1 MPLKLENV
9 CRKKTISR
17 CVQPM
22 HSTNRSLRRS
32 AMQMLPL
39 LFALVACACGGIA
52 KTTTTTPN
60 PGSASDPGNGA
71 STTVTVSP
79 STANIRAGSS
89 FQFTASVSGNS
100 NSGVTWSVNGT
111 PGGSATT
118 GTISSTGNYTA
129 PASLPNPNAL
139 TITATSAA
147 SPSASGSSAVTILN
161 PTPTLVGTNPAS
173 TGTGSF
179 SITLTGTNFISG
191 AQVMLGNTP
200 LTTTFVSATQLTAT
214 GSESTA
220 GIYSV
225 TVVNPDP
232 GSSSS
237 NRLNLQ
243 IGASQQQASGCNQMS
258 LGSGASLNG
267 FVPFTPTSPWNQDIS
282 TAAVDSNSTA
292 IISFI
297 GGSIGLH
304 ADFGSGQYQGS
315 NIGIPYVV
323 AGNQQPQIP
332 VNFTAYGDESD
343 PGPMPIALNDPIEGD
358 PNPGTGD
365 RHVLVLDNANCFL
378 YEMDSSYPQATSW
391 NADSAAV
398 WDLLSNSQR
407 PYTWTSADAAGLPIF
422 PGLVRYDEVA
432 AGAINHAIRFTLQ
445 HSRAAFIP
453 PASHWAANSSSS
465 LAAPMGMKLRLKAN
479 FDISH
484 FSPANQVILKAFKK
498 YGIIMADNGSSMYI
512 SGAPD
517 PRWDNNDLHNLASVT
532 ASDFEVIQMSTVYT
546 AANVPSGAAPHITS
560 FTASSSS
567 VSSGTQ
573 VTLSWQQTGAGYVIV
588 SPQVGALRGS
598 SVTVTPTATT
608 TYTLY
613 ATNAF
618 GQTKSTVTVTVH

>member
-1 MPLKLENV
+1 M
-9 CRKKTISR
+9 
-17 CVQPM
+17 
-22 HSTNRSLRRS
+22 
-32 AMQMLPL
+32 
-39 LFALVACACGGIA
+39 
-52 KTTTTTPN
+52 
-60 PGSASDPGNGA
+60 
-71 STTVTVSP
+71 VTVSP
-79 STANIRAGSS
+79 STANIRAASS
-89 FQFTASVSGNS
+89 FQFTATVTGNS
-100 NSGVTWSVNGT
+100 NTAVTWTVNGAA
-111 PGGSATT
+111 GGSATL
-118 GTISSTGNYTA
+118 GTISSSGNYSA
-129 PASLPNPNAL
+129 PATLPNPNAL

-147 SPSASGSSAVTILN
+147 STSASASIAVTILN

-200 LTTTFVSATQLTAT
+200 LTTTFVSSTQLTAS

-220 GIYSV
+220 GIYSI

-237 NRLNLQ
+237 NSLNFQ
-243 IGASQQQASGCNQMS
+243 IGASQQASGCSQMS
-258 LGSGASLNG
+258 LGQGASLNG
-267 FVPFTPTSPWNQDIS
+267 FVPFSPTSPWNQDIS

-292 IISFI
+292 IINFI

-315 NIGIPYVV
+315 TIGIPYVV
-323 AGNQQPQIP
+323 AGAQQPEIP

-343 PGPMPIALNDPIEGD
+343 PGPMPIALTDPIEGD

-378 YEMDSSYPQATSW
+378 YEMDSSYPQTANW

-398 WDLLSNSQR
+398 WDLLSNEQR

-453 PASHWAANSSSS
+453 PASHWAANSSNS
-465 LAAPMGMKLRLKAN
+465 LAAPMGMKLRLKASFN
-479 FDISH
+479 ISG

-512 SGAPD
+512 GGAPD
-517 PRWDNNDLHNLASVT
+517 SRWDNNDLHNLGGVT
-532 ASDFEVIQMSTVYT
+532 ASDFEVVQMSTVYT
-546 AANVPSGAAPHITS
+546 SANVPTGAAPHITS
-560 FTASSSS
+560 FTASATS
-567 VSSGTQ
+567 VASGTP

-588 SPQVGALRGS
+588 SPQVGAVRGS
-598 SVTVTPTATT
+598 STAVTPTATT